1 MALTIK
7 IDTRS
12 KAAKLLVEYL
22 RTLSFVKIEE
32 KYDPEFVEK
41 IKRAEK
47 EDGEVMESAE
57 DLWKSLK

>member
-7 IDTRS
+7 IDPRS

>member
-1 MALTIK
+1 MALTVK

-32 KYDPEFVEK
+32 KYDPEFVVK